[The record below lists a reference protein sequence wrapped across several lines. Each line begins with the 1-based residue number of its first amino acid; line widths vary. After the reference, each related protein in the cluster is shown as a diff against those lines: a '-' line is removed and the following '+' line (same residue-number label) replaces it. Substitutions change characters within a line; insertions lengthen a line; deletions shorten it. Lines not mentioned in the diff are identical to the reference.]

1 MNPVLKPLMQRH
13 CRSAQITLCALALL
27 ATNAQAA
34 GPTLAGCPML
44 PETHILNT
52 PVEQLPVD
60 PASAAYIASI
70 GATRTLRADFGSGLW
85 EGGPIGI
92 PYTRVTNAQAKSSI
106 SFTYADESDAGPY
119 PIPANPDIEGGSQ
132 SSGDRHVLL
141 LQEDECR
148 LYELYAAYPGGT
160 GWRAGS
166 GAIFDLRSHALRPF
180 GWTSADAAGLP
191 ILPLLARYDEVA
203 AGEIRHALRFTLPTI
218 RREAVWP
225 ARHVVNNQTSAT
237 YPPMG
242 QRFRLK
248 ADYDLSS
255 FSPET
260 RVILSAAKKY
270 GLILADI
277 GSALY
282 ISGVPDARW
291 NNTTLRELQRVP
303 ASALEAVDVASLKV
317 GNDSGEARGATPD
330 YAFAAVIGGTAQAM
344 SVAVDF
350 TIAPADTGQE
360 GHLYLAATAGNALY
374 LYDGQAWRRHEGG
387 MLPALLSGALRS
399 QRVPVVA
406 AIDSRTLAG
415 IRLYA
420 GYGRSADEMLQ
431 AGRYRLIH
439 SFGP

>member
-1 MNPVLKPLMQRH
+1 MNPALNALSQRH
-13 CRSAQITLCALALL
+13 RPSAGIALCALTLL
-27 ATNAQAA
+27 TATVQAA
-34 GPTLAGCPML
+34 GPTLAGCPIL

-52 PVEQLPVD
+52 PVDQLPVD
-60 PASAAYIASI
+60 PGSAAYIASI
-70 GATRTLRADFGSGLW
+70 GANRTLRADFGSGLW

-92 PYTRVTNAQAKSSI
+92 PYTLVTSTEAKSSI

-119 PIPANPDIEGGSQ
+119 PIPANPEIEGGPQ

-141 LQEDECR
+141 LQQDECR
-148 LYELYAAYPGGT
+148 LYELYSAYPAGS

-203 AGEIRHALRFTLPTI
+203 AGEIRHALRFTLPII

-225 ARHVVNNQTSAT
+225 ARHVVNNQTSAA

-248 ADYDLSS
+248 ADYDLSP

-277 GSALY
+277 GSALF

-303 ASALEAVDVASLKV
+303 ASALEAVDVTSLKV
-317 GNDSGEARGATPD
+317 SNDSGEARSATPD
-330 YAFAAVIGGTAQAM
+330 YSFAAVVGGTAQAL
-344 SVAVDF
+344 SLAVDF
-350 TIAPADTGQE
+350 TIAPADSGQA
-360 GHLYLAATAGNALY
+360 GYLYLAATVGNALY
-374 LYDGQAWRRHEGG
+374 LYDGQTWRRHEGG
-387 MLPALLSGALRS
+387 TLPAFVSGALRS

-406 AIDSRTLAG
+406 ALDSRPLAG
-415 IRLYA
+415 VRLHA
-420 GYGRSADEMLQ
+420 GYGRSADEMLR
-431 AGRYRLIH
+431 AGRYQLIH